1 MPQEAAVRAKEGDLA
16 GGSPETEN
24 KVGRAGPRPRRP
36 GRIRAMPRL
45 DAHDG
50 ASWGLSVGG
59 RNPPTLTWDQ
69 AQPRT
74 RPLELPR
81 GTERPCASDDRKP
94 EHLDKD
100 ETAAGRTPPDDVE
113 IRRSPWDWVL
123 PHVDYAPQLCPTIKR
138 TTPFVGSLTLSV
150 LRLLLVLRA
159 VVRNRYPTDG
169 PPLGSP
175 YARGGKAPYAS
186 VRCDDVGSSWP
197 VKGATSM

>member
-36 GRIRAMPRL
+36 GRIRAMPHL

-94 EHLDKD
+94 EHLYRA
-100 ETAAGRTPPDDVE
+100 ETIAGKTPPVDVGM
-113 IRRSPWDWVL
+113 RRSPWDWVL
-123 PHVDYAPQLCPTIKR
+123 PHVDYAPHYAQPLNRQLLCWFPDFCRFSDFCCFSGQWSGTDTPR
-138 TTPFVGSLTLSV
+138 TA
-150 LRLLLVLRA
+150 LRGV
-159 VVRNRYPTDG
+159 
-169 PPLGSP
+169 
-175 YARGGKAPYAS
+175 S
-186 VRCDDVGSSWP
+186 VRSPRGT
-197 VKGATSM
+197 AMR